1 MTPGTE
7 TQNLVLIDAARL
19 RMAEKLIIACEGCS
33 PKDSEIPFDHVLDRV
48 TGNDPANNGLHFRSA
63 CEVSAVQAAD

>member
-1 MTPGTE
+1 
-7 TQNLVLIDAARL
+7 
-19 RMAEKLIIACEGCS
+19 MAEKLIIACEGCS